1 MEICMLDLG
10 TSKEAQ
16 TVGIDETELGET
28 GMDHDDFPDSQT
40 VKRMVSEAIAQTTL
54 VLNTQHQT
62 HIEEL
67 QKLQENLQ
75 QLERKYRLQQLL
87 QN

>member
-1 MEICMLDLG
+1 MEICKLNLG
-10 TSKEAQ
+10 TSKDAQ
-16 TVGIDETELGET
+16 TVGIDEAELGEV
-28 GMDHDDFPDSQT
+28 MDYDDFPDSQT
-40 VKRMVSEAIAQTTL
+40 VTRMVSEAIAQTTL

-62 HIEEL
+62 HVEEL
-67 QKLQENLQ
+67 KKLQENLQ

>member
-1 MEICMLDLG
+1 MLDLR
-10 TSKEAQ
+10 TSKEVQ
-16 TVGIDETELGET
+16 TVGIDEAELGEV
-28 GMDHDDFPDSQT
+28 GMDYDDFPDSQA
-40 VKRMVSEAIAQTTL
+40 VARMVSEAIARTTL

-67 QKLQENLQ
+67 QILRENLQ
-75 QLERKYRLQQLL
+75 QLERKYRFQQLL

>member
-1 MEICMLDLG
+1 MLDLG
-10 TSKEAQ
+10 TSTEAK
-16 TVGIDETELGET
+16 TVGIDETELGEM
-28 GMDHDDFPDSQT
+28 GMDYDDFPDSST
-40 VKRMVSEAIAQTTL
+40 VSRIVSEAVARTTS

-62 HIEEL
+62 HLEEL

-75 QLERKYRLQQLL
+75 QLERKYRLQHLL